1 MSSLGHCP
9 LNCHLH
15 RKDRSLLTQNCTP
28 GPPGVKAT
36 IPPNGTRG
44 CEGITAAS
52 QGASLL
58 WGVRCPLG
66 KLSPSDGPGQTWGV
80 APAGTYGP
88 KSRWEAWHTAEPEG
102 RPHPR
107 PCAQPRK
114 TRNLQESKAR
124 RVQIAES
131 PRQLLRA
138 RDCAPTHGAR
148 RSAGHVNQAP
158 SVSWVS
164 PHRGKAAN
172 AELHSATG
180 SPWTE

>member
-1 MSSLGHCP
+1 MGSLGHCP
-9 LNCHLH
+9 LNCHLP
-15 RKDRSLLTQNCTP
+15 RKGRGLLTQNCPP

-44 CEGITAAS
+44 CEGINAAS

-66 KLSPSDGPGQTWGV
+66 KLSPSEGPGQTWGA

-88 KSRWEAWHTAEPEG
+88 KSRWEARHTAEPEG

-107 PCAQPRK
+107 PCAQPGK
-114 TRNLQESKAR
+114 TLNLQESKAR
-124 RVQIAES
+124 QVQIAES
-131 PRQLLRA
+131 PQQLPRA

-148 RSAGHVNQAP
+148 RSAGHVTQAP

-164 PHRGKAAN
+164 PHRGKASD

-180 SPWTE
+180 SP